1 MHRHSTVLRLAIGM
15 MSLYLLNSCAS
26 QDPFLRKARSTSHSN
41 PAQALRNYSIAI
53 RHDPKN
59 TRTAEEGS
67 AVALRYG
74 RPDSVVQW
82 LLIDAEG
89 NKGLSDRALLYL
101 ADAYLINSKPQK
113 AIPLLK
119 QLLRKEKLADS
130 LRLRAEQL
138 LIWAENA
145 LWAMEAPPAALI
157 QPLDSPANSPFDE
170 WGSILSPYTLR
181 WYFTRARPPQ
191 ALRHKPKPTNRLY
204 AILYSAGDHKHQQSV
219 VQPLTPYFDYQA
231 QWLALLDI
239 AADGTALWYYKG
251 HTPRQGAIYRLPY
264 DQLQDSVHSTMGTHP
279 PGFHAQKGL
288 SVIGD
293 SLIIYAS
300 DIPEGYG
307 GYDLYMMRKQG
318 DQWSK
323 PINLGPPINTPMDE
337 ITPYYH
343 AKSGQLYFSSNRR
356 ESYGHLDVFR
366 VDFDARQSSWG
377 AVQHLAMP
385 VNSTADDL
393 YFRLYDD
400 GLTASLTSNRP
411 SAFGG
416 LDLYKILFNEPQFA
430 VEQPPIIPLF
440 VARAAP
446 TDSLPMPQG
455 DKPSATQ
462 NTLSLVPVPLK
473 STNIVS
479 DSPFVAQLNTLTI
492 LLQRYPHTRIYV
504 RSYVYSQDYE
514 VDNQRRSFEIAERIR
529 EYLNERG
536 IPDSSIITQGFGSRH
551 LHKDKPPSQSSTEPD
566 TAVALI
572 EWYLYP
578 PPTEVAM
585 SHDNGA
591 TPIDQMS
598 QPYFKIALPPHTQ
611 DAHLARLV
619 HASNYGL
626 IERIGNTPKPD
637 ALIGMFHSY
646 ESARSW
652 LKKLQSL
659 YPKYPSRWKILP
671 YFKGRR
677 LTQHEIVLLKEQ
689 FPELNVYF
697 TRHLRAR

>member
-15 MSLYLLNSCAS
+15 MSIYLLSNCAS

-53 RHDPKN
+53 RQDPQN
-59 TRTAEEGS
+59 QRTAEEGS
-67 AVALRYG
+67 AVALRFG

-82 LLIDAEG
+82 LSIEDEFG
-89 NKGLSDRALLYL
+89 KGLSDRALLYL

-145 LWAMEAPPAALI
+145 LWALEAPPVALV

-170 WGSILSPYTLR
+170 WGSILSPFTLR

-191 ALRHKPKPTNRLY
+191 AIRHHPHPPKRQY
-204 AILYSAGDHKHQQSV
+204 AILYSEGHNNHQNPV
-219 VQPLTPYFDYQA
+219 VQPLTPYFDYQV

-251 HTPRQGAIYRLPY
+251 HTPRQGVIYHLPY
-264 DQLQDSVHSTMGTHP
+264 DELHDSVHTTLGIHL

-288 SVIGD
+288 CVIGD
-293 SLIIYAS
+293 SLVIYAS
-300 DIPEGYG
+300 DVSGGYG
-307 GYDLYMMRKQG
+307 GYDLYLMRKQG

-323 PINLGPPINTPMDE
+323 PIHLGPPINTPMDE
-337 ITPYYH
+337 VTPFYH
-343 AKSGQLYFSSNRR
+343 AKSGMLYFSSNRR

-366 VDFDARQSSWG
+366 VEFDARHSTWG

-393 YFRLYDD
+393 FFRLYDD

-411 SAFGG
+411 STFGG
-416 LDLYKILFNEPQFA
+416 LDLYKILFNEPQYD
-430 VEQPPIIPLF
+430 VDQPSIIPLF
-440 VARAAP
+440 AGRASS
-446 TDSLPMPQG
+446 TDSLPMPPG
-455 DKPSATQ
+455 DNPSATQ
-462 NTLSLVPVPLK
+462 NTLSLLPVPLK
-473 STNIVS
+473 NTKIVS
-479 DSPFVAQLNTLTI
+479 DSPFVAPLKTIITL
-492 LLQRYPHTRIYV
+492 LHRYPHTRIYV
-504 RSYVYSQDYE
+504 RSYVYSQDDE

-529 EYLNERG
+529 KFLNERG
-536 IPDSSIITQGFGSRH
+536 IADSSIITQGFGSHRPAGKFH
-551 LHKDKPPSQSSTEPD
+551 TSGSNKAD
-566 TAVALI
+566 TVVARI

-578 PPTEVAM
+578 PPTEDSM
-585 SHDNGA
+585 PDNTET
-591 TPIDQMS
+591 TPGDNIS

-611 DAHLARLV
+611 DAPLARLV

-626 IERIGNTPKPD
+626 IERIGDTPKPD
-637 ALIGMFHSY
+637 ALIGMFFSY
-646 ESARSW
+646 KKAKSW
-652 LKKLQSL
+652 LKKLQSI
-659 YPKYPSRWKILP
+659 YPKYPSQWEILP

-677 LTQHEIVLLKEQ
+677 LSRYEIVLLKEQ
-689 FPELNVYF
+689 FPELNAYF
-697 TRHLRAR
+697 AHQLRAR